1 MRQARWRQHSW
12 GHASSWGGTDY
23 LVAVPDSVDGRG
35 FLTMTPPVFRITVA
49 LHLCVPY
56 HRLLGRDVAC
66 PCRDRCA
73 ALDPYLHVALSC
85 QGAGHGPGGAAAR
98 HDAWSA
104 VWRAFLD
111 AMGFRMRHGRDLE
124 RWWPARDPPAKCPD
138 HYGRGPD
145 GTRWVA
151 LDERISHIA
160 GGAARD
166 AFGSAAAE
174 LRRIERAK
182 RREYAGWSPDFLP
195 ERPRLV
201 PLAASALGA
210 LAPSARRFF
219 EASVRSFTSRR
230 PASPGASASRGEV
243 AALWRR
249 RICTFLR
256 VVVASAVHLR
266 VEAAICPRS
275 GSGGGSASA
284 ALAGALAYQQRCLD
298 AGRPGDDGGGV
309 LGGLGDGAVGRR
321 AAGRPWAVL
330 GGGG

>member
-1 MRQARWRQHSW
+1 M
-12 GHASSWGGTDY
+12 
-23 LVAVPDSVDGRG
+23 
-35 FLTMTPPVFRITVA
+35 
-49 LHLCVPY
+49 
-56 HRLLGRDVAC
+56 
-66 PCRDRCA
+66 
-73 ALDPYLHVALSC
+73 ALDKH
-85 QGAGHGPGGAAAR
+85 
-98 HDAWSA
+98 
-104 VWRAFLD
+104 
-111 AMGFRMRHGRDLE
+111 
-124 RWWPARDPPAKCPD
+124 
-138 HYGRGPD
+138 
-145 GTRWVA
+145 
-151 LDERISHIA
+151 ISHIA
-160 GGAARD
+160 SGATRG
-166 AFGSAAAE
+166 AFGSAEAE

-182 RREYAGWSPDFLP
+182 RREYVGWSPDFLP
-195 ERPRLV
+195 VQPRLV

-210 LAPSARRFF
+210 LAPGARRFF

-275 GSGGGSASA
+275 ASGGASASA

-298 AGRPGDDGGGV
+298 AGHAGDDGGGV
-309 LGGLGDGAVGRR
+309 LGGLGDGSVGRR